1 MTEREIRFR
10 KKVKRE
16 LLKVLMLPVVLII
29 GYIFIVIMFNY
40 FDVGR
45 M

>member
-10 KKVKRE
+10 RKVKRE
-16 LLKVLMLPVVLII
+16 LFKVLMLPVTLVV

-40 FDVGR
+40 FGV
-45 M
+45 ML

>member
-1 MTEREIRFR
+1 MTQREIRFR

-16 LLKVLMLPVVLII
+16 LFKVLMLPVVLII

-40 FDVGR
+40 FGV
-45 M
+45 ML

>member
-10 KKVKRE
+10 RKVKRE
-16 LLKVLMLPVVLII
+16 LLKVLMLSVVLIV

-40 FDVGR
+40 FGV
-45 M
+45 ML

>member
-1 MTEREIRFR
+1 MTARKIKFK

-16 LLKVLMLPVVLII
+16 LLKILMLPVVLIV

-40 FDVGR
+40 FGV
-45 M
+45 ML